1 MEPGQVCSHVA
12 VQGSNLGITLRQ
24 RPAAVILGQ
33 ALCKSLF
40 IHAGLP
46 IQLLLS
52 VVRSLTNPEP
62 DAMLAELNNIVAGSL
77 IMSLQFIRFCMWR
90 VTAVGTASAFT
101 LYICFAQS
109 LYVHLKL
116 QVIGTTN

>member
-1 MEPGQVCSHVA
+1 MELGQVCSHVA

-40 IHAGLP
+40 VHAGLP

-52 VVRSLTNPEP
+52 VVQSLTNPEP

-77 IMSLQFIRFCMWR
+77 IMSLQSIRFCMWH
-90 VTAVGTASAFT
+90 VTAIGTASAYM
-101 LYICFAQS
+101 LYICF
-109 LYVHLKL
+109 
-116 QVIGTTN
+116 T